1 MRPMLL
7 PAALLALFLG
17 ALLPGAAQGTA
28 IVAMP
33 DEPGVVVLPDA
44 PILQSVA
51 ADVDGD
57 GRREV
62 VRLVVGAGDAVL
74 AEVWGQGT
82 QGWQLRGD
90 PVEVVPP
97 SRVGLRIDRVYQETP
112 VRLLVRHVAG
122 VERVTVASQPHFEEI
137 DVGEPCCLIL
147 HDLAIADGV
156 ALRRPVSGPSD
167 FADVITVIDF
177 DGDGTDELLSTES
190 LPTAGQI
197 EFAIEARVHRWVDG
211 AFAPP
216 TETRLP
222 FGSGDSPFRLG
233 DSDGLPGDEAAILS
247 TIGPPGIFRIR
258 LTEGDRLIQEA
269 GRIVADQAV
278 AVPLDGGRG
287 IAVVGPVVGLMVAE
301 WPPGEV
307 VSAASADSL
316 VTGAT
321 IVGTV
326 AVNGQAR
333 LVVNQPA
340 TGAVH
345 LLGLPDL
352 LPPQGVTITRSPAA
366 AVLADAPL
374 APFSGP
380 LPGGGTDGEPAIIHA
395 GRLIPSL
402 ADDGPSGTSLFATLA
417 GAEPLGLVGDHDLIV
432 LNHGP
437 VGRRN
442 PSADGGTLV
451 APPVL
456 DQAWTS
462 IAPLELTRQPEPDD
476 ALEPT
481 LRGAVRLD
489 ARNGIAVGAGGFV
502 AEVSAPP
509 GSRVVVGDFDPS
521 VVRTPIV
528 VPDTGRVDAPF
539 IPPTVATENPR
550 YQATLL
556 VMTPAG
562 HAQLARWD
570 VRVLTEA
577 PPVELSASTP
587 VGSSAVVIGGRT
599 SPGAIIRVGGQTVDV
614 DAAGRFA
621 AAVNLPPWPT
631 DVTVE
636 VSDQVGNAARHVV
649 SGVGLFDYRALPWA
663 VITVALVAVAGVA
676 LLLRVPRSSP
686 LPRPADD
693 DAALEELEPD

>member
-7 PAALLALFLG
+7 PAALLALFL
-17 ALLPGAAQGTA
+17 ARLLPGAAQGTA

-74 AEVWGQGT
+74 AEVWGQST

-216 TETRLP
+216 DRDAAPIRIRRLAV
-222 FGSGDSPFRLG
+222 SARRQRR
-233 DSDGLPGDEAAILS
+233 LPGDEAAILS

-258 LTEGDRLIQEA
+258 LTDGDRLIQDPGGSSPTRPLPCRSTAAGASPSSVRWSASWSLNGPRAKSCRRRRRILCHGCHDRRHRGRQRAGQA
-269 GRIVADQAV
+269 GR
-278 AVPLDGGRG
+278 
-287 IAVVGPVVGLMVAE
+287 
-301 WPPGEV
+301 
-307 VSAASADSL
+307 
-316 VTGAT
+316 
-321 IVGTV
+321 
-326 AVNGQAR
+326 
-333 LVVNQPA
+333 QPA
-340 TGAVH
+340 GDWRGPSAEPAGSPAAA
-345 LLGLPDL
+345 GL
-352 LPPQGVTITRSPAA
+352 TITRSPAA

-402 ADDGPSGTSLFATLA
+402 ADAGPSGTSLVATLA

-432 LNHGP
+432 LHHGP

-442 PSADGGTLV
+442 PGAGGGTLV
-451 APPVL
+451 APPC
-456 DQAWTS
+456 S
-462 IAPLELTRQPEPDD
+462 TR
-476 ALEPT
+476 
-481 LRGAVRLD
+481 RGRA
-489 ARNGIAVGAGGFV
+489 
-502 AEVSAPP
+502 
-509 GSRVVVGDFDPS
+509 SR
-521 VVRTPIV
+521 
-528 VPDTGRVDAPF
+528 
-539 IPPTVATENPR
+539 
-550 YQATLL
+550 
-556 VMTPAG
+556 
-562 HAQLARWD
+562 
-570 VRVLTEA
+570 
-577 PPVELSASTP
+577 
-587 VGSSAVVIGGRT
+587 
-599 SPGAIIRVGGQTVDV
+599 
-614 DAAGRFA
+614 
-621 AAVNLPPWPT
+621 
-631 DVTVE
+631 
-636 VSDQVGNAARHVV
+636 
-649 SGVGLFDYRALPWA
+649 
-663 VITVALVAVAGVA
+663 
-676 LLLRVPRSSP
+676 RSS
-686 LPRPADD
+686 
-693 DAALEELEPD
+693 

>member
-7 PAALLALFLG
+7 PAALLALFL
-17 ALLPGAAQGTA
+17 AASLPGAAQGTA
-28 IVAMP
+28 IAAVP

-74 AEVWGQGT
+74 AEVWGQST

-307 VSAASADSL
+307 VSAASAESL

-366 AVLADAPL
+366 AVLAGAPL

-380 LPGGGTDGEPAIIHA
+380 AAGWRRRRGAGHHPRRAPHPLARRRRSLRHVAGCHARRRRAARAGGGPRPDRAQSRAGGAPQPERRRRHARCAIRARPGVDEHRA
-395 GRLIPSL
+395 ARADPTARTGRCPRADAPRSRPPRRAQRHRRRPRRVRCRSGGTARLARGGGRLR
-402 ADDGPSGTSLFATLA
+402 
-417 GAEPLGLVGDHDLIV
+417 
-432 LNHGP
+432 P
-437 VGRRN
+437 VGGADAHRRARYGQGRC
-442 PSADGGTLV
+442 PVHPADGGDGESALPGHP
-451 APPVL
+451 AG
-456 DQAWTS
+456 
-462 IAPLELTRQPEPDD
+462 DD
-476 ALEPT
+476 T
-481 LRGAVRLD
+481 G
-489 ARNGIAVGAGGFV
+489 
-502 AEVSAPP
+502 
-509 GSRVVVGDFDPS
+509 GSR
-521 VVRTPIV
+521 
-528 VPDTGRVDAPF
+528 
-539 IPPTVATENPR
+539 
-550 YQATLL
+550 
-556 VMTPAG
+556 
-562 HAQLARWD
+562 
-570 VRVLTEA
+570 
-577 PPVELSASTP
+577 
-587 VGSSAVVIGGRT
+587 
-599 SPGAIIRVGGQTVDV
+599 
-614 DAAGRFA
+614 
-621 AAVNLPPWPT
+621 
-631 DVTVE
+631 
-636 VSDQVGNAARHVV
+636 AARTL
-649 SGVGLFDYRALPWA
+649 GRARPDRGTA
-663 VITVALVAVAGVA
+663 
-676 LLLRVPRSSP
+676 RSS
-686 LPRPADD
+686 
-693 DAALEELEPD
+693 